1 MFLCL
6 FEERIMAEIN
16 YVSKEGLEK
25 MLNELHDMKHVQRP
39 FISKQIAEARDKG
52 DLSEN
57 AEYHAAKEDQGL
69 LEAKI
74 SKLQDFISK
83 SRVIDETKLDTS
95 RVMMMSKVKVRN
107 LKSKQEMVYMMVSE
121 NEADF
126 KTGKISSKSPIGA
139 GLMGK
144 ILGDII
150 EIQAPAGIIQFEI
163 LDITL

>member
-1 MFLCL
+1 MS
-6 FEERIMAEIN
+6 EIN

-25 MLNELHDMKHVQRP
+25 MQKELYEMKHVQRP

-74 SKLQDFISK
+74 ARLQDNISK
-83 SRVIDETKLDTS
+83 TRVIDETKLDTS
-95 RVMMMSKVKVRN
+95 KVMMMSKVKVRN
-107 LKSKQEMVYMMVSE
+107 LKTKQDMVYMMVSE

-144 ILGDII
+144 KVKEVV
-150 EIQAPAGIIQFEI
+150 EIKAPAGTIQFEI
-163 LDITL
+163 LEISL